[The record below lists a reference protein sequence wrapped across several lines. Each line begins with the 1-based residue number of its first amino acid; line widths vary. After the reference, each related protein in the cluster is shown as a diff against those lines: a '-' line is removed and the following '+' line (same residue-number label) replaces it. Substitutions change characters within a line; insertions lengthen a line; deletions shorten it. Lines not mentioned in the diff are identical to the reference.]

1 MLWLG
6 SREESKYETQTA
18 FHPPM
23 FTDDPDVIECPEPVL
38 TNHRVSSYHDN

>member
-18 FHPPM
+18 SYFPIFP
-23 FTDDPDVIECPEPVL
+23 DDPDVIECPEHVL